1 MDTYTI
7 VWVYIEDDW
16 KKCKL
21 LSNDQNKY
29 VNGKSEVIY
38 NGYDPEDFK
47 NKKSKKLLNRKNIII
62 SHIGTL
68 SKSQNPKGLFNSV
81 KKYNQSIT

>member
-21 LSNDQNKY
+21 LSNNQNKY
-29 VNGKSEVIY
+29 VVSY
-38 NGYDPEDFK
+38 NDKEMIAD
-47 NKKSKKLLNRKNIII
+47 NI
-62 SHIGTL
+62 
-68 SKSQNPKGLFNSV
+68 
-81 KKYNQSIT
+81 